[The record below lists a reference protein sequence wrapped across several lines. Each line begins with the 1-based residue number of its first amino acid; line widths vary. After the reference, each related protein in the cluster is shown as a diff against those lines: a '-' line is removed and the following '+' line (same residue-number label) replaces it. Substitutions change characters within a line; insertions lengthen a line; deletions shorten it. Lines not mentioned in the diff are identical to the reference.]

1 MANET
6 NTVGLALGGIG
17 GFNAHDAGVLKAAY
31 DLGVRPDV
39 ISCTSGAIFWTYL
52 FLTNPEEIPAEV
64 QRQADAVHGVNAL
77 WVAAFGYPKIFAP
90 ATRQYWARWMTP
102 WNPFSVNEFLDRL
115 LPAQVYEPTRT
126 TADFEGIAQAFN
138 DSKTP
143 VIFNAY
149 VIAEGRELLFVNE
162 AASDFLDDI
171 KKDLQRIFAPLP
183 FGPDLPDGEAVE
195 ALPWRGIDAE
205 AVKTALWL
213 VLYGFG
219 HKYEDKV
226 TIDGAYRRQVILSE
240 LTKCERVYVVK
251 PQPTAWAGV
260 PPANYFDVQDFNTEM
275 WFNSSYASERAALKY
290 ADEQRNDPTKVV
302 EITMDRPLGFF
313 NYFVER
319 MKTYKDGYDQAKELF
334 GKNLTSMT
342 KY

>member
-1 MANET
+1 MVNEE
-6 NTVGLALGGIG
+6 NTVGFALGGIG
-17 GFNAHDAGVLKAAY
+17 GFNAHDAGVLMAAY
-31 DLGVRPDV
+31 DVGVRPDV

-64 QRQADAVHGVNAL
+64 QRQADAVEGVNAL
-77 WVAAFGYPKIFAP
+77 SVAAFGYPKIFAP
-90 ATRQYWARWMTP
+90 AVRQYWARWMTP

-126 TADFEGIAQAFN
+126 TADFEGIAKSFH
-138 DSKTP
+138 DSETP

-149 VIAEGRELLFVNE
+149 AIAEGRELLFFNG
-162 AASDFLDDI
+162 AARKFLRDI
-171 KKDLQRIFAPLP
+171 EKDLQRIFAPLP
-183 FGPDLPDGEAVE
+183 FGPDLRALE
-195 ALPWRGIDAE
+195 ALPWQPIDAE
-205 AVKTALWL
+205 AVETALWL

-219 HKYEDKV
+219 HKYQDKV

-240 LTKCERVYVVK
+240 LTKCQRVYVVK
-251 PQPTAWAGV
+251 PQPTAWAGD
-260 PPANYFDVQDFNTEM
+260 PPSNYFDVQDFNTEM
-275 WFNSSYASERAALKY
+275 WFNSSYASERAALQY
-290 ADEQRNDPTKVV
+290 ADEKRKDPTKVV

-319 MKTYKDGYDQAKELF
+319 MKTYTDGYNKARELF
-334 GKNLTSMT
+334 NENRTSMT